1 MHLLQQLLLIMHVV
15 TKVKEGGEAAHR
27 AKRGVRQAVVRAAEV
42 VACTLSSA
50 GGDLLS
56 LVKGPG
62 ADPSFL
68 FNAIMIDEVQNGH
81 LLSLHGDVHL
91 YECSLVSKVLCLRQ
105 CCKVTTHWS
114 NALSAIPCTQAL
126 PVFSPD
132 LVCLWI

>member
-1 MHLLQQLLLIMHVV
+1 M
-15 TKVKEGGEAAHR
+15 KEGGEAAHR

-68 FNAIMIDEVQNGH
+68 FNAIMIDEVQNGTH
-81 LLSLHGDVHL
+81 CHCMETCICMRAVLSR
-91 YECSLVSKVLCLRQ
+91 ECC
-105 CCKVTTHWS
+105 
-114 NALSAIPCTQAL
+114 AYGSAVKSHHTGAMH
-126 PVFSPD
+126 
-132 LVCLWI
+132 